1 MTNEVEMV
9 PLAAHEAQC
18 ERFAKIIRYMI
29 VGWTITAVTLAFML
43 LISFSYE
50 EEVVTETE
58 TIQRIAEA
66 DHLGNAIVGD
76 GDISI
81 GDSTANNYEDEID
94 DDA

>member
-50 EEVVTETE
+50 EEVVTETYE
-58 TIQRIAEA
+58 TTTSEVSQSAA
-66 DHLGNAIVGD
+66 DSASNQYIGGSYYGNAVD
-76 GDISI
+76 Q
-81 GDSTANNYEDEID
+81 D
-94 DDA
+94 DDE